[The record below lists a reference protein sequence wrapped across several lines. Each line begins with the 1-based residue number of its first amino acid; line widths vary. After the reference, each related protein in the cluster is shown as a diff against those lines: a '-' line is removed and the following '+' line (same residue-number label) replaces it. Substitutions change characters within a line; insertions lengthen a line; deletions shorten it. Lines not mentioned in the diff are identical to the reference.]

1 MKTFL
6 PASSVSILFYCIV
19 TILLTSSC
27 ANIIPPSGGAMDSLP
42 PVLISAIPQDSA
54 TNFSGNRIT
63 LNFDE
68 YVDLQNTFE
77 NVLVSPLPKNAP
89 LINNSFRTV
98 TIKMK
103 DTLEPNTTYSINFGN
118 ALRDI
123 NENNIAKNFTYVF
136 STGNTI
142 DENTISGKVVMAESG
157 KIDSTL
163 IVVLHRSIEDSAV
176 ANERPRYFA
185 RLDGQGIFQFY
196 NLPDGNFTLYAIPNN
211 YSKQFD
217 DSTKPFAFADSIINT
232 VNNKPLILYAYA
244 RAKKDST
251 AKVNNANADKNSKD
265 EMVLRMQV
273 SLSGGKQDILTKLK
287 LGFNKKIQK
296 FDTLKILLTDTNYKR
311 VNAYGVVADSNN
323 NGLNIVLN
331 WSPDTYYKLIVDS
344 AAVNDSAG
352 KGLAKTDTISFST
365 KKMED
370 YGSVKLRFTNLDL
383 SKNPVLLIIQN
394 EVIVESVPL
403 KQKDFYRKLFTPGDY
418 DIRILYD
425 KNNNGIWDPGK
436 FFGIHQQPEIV
447 VPLSTKLSV
456 RGNWDNE
463 KDIIL

>member
-1 MKTFL
+1 MKKFL
-6 PASSVSILFYCIV
+6 PVSFVLILVYCII
-19 TILLTSSC
+19 TIVLTSSC
-27 ANIIPPSGGAMDSLP
+27 ANIIPPSGGAMDTLP
-42 PVLISAIPQDSA
+42 PVLISALPRDSA
-54 TNFSGNRIT
+54 TNFTGNRIT

-68 YVDLQNTFE
+68 YIDLQNTFE

-98 TIKMK
+98 TIKIK

-123 NENNIAKNFTYVF
+123 NENNIAKNFTYIF

-142 DENTISGKVVMAESG
+142 DENTISGKVIMAETG

-163 IVVLHRSIEDSAV
+163 IVVLHRSSDDSAV

-185 RLDGQGIFQFY
+185 RLDGNGLFQFN
-196 NLPDGNFTLYAIPNN
+196 NLPAGNFALYAIPNN

-232 VNNKPLILYAYA
+232 VSNKPITLYAYT
-244 RAKKDST
+244 RAKKDSI
-251 AKVNNANADKNSKD
+251 KLNASNADKNSKD
-265 EMVLRMQV
+265 EKALRMQIN
-273 SLSGGKQDILTKLK
+273 LAGNKQDILTQLK
-287 LGFNKKIQK
+287 LGFNKKIK
-296 FDTLKILLTDTNYKR
+296 AFDTLKYVLTDTNYKR
-311 VNAYGVVADSNN
+311 INAYRVVFDTTNN
-323 NGLNIVLN
+323 LVNIIVN
-331 WSPDTYYKLIVDS
+331 WPPDTYYKLIVDS
-344 AAVNDSAG
+344 AAVKDSAG
-352 KGLAKTDTISFST
+352 RGLAKTDTISFST
-365 KKMED
+365 KKLED

-383 SKNPVLLIIQN
+383 SKNPVLQIVQN

-418 DIRILYD
+418 DIRILND

-447 VPLSTKLSV
+447 VPINTKLSI

-463 KDIIL
+463 KDITL

>member
-1 MKTFL
+1 MKNFL
-6 PASSVSILFYCIV
+6 PASVVLIV
-19 TILLTSSC
+19 VYSFITMVLTSSC
-27 ANIIPPSGGAMDSLP
+27 ANIIPPSGGAMDTLP
-42 PVLISAIPQDSA
+42 PVLISAIPRDSA
-54 TNFSGNRIT
+54 TNFTGSRIT

-68 YVDLQNTFE
+68 YIDLQNTFE

-98 TIKMK
+98 TIKIK

-118 ALRDI
+118 AVRDI

-142 DENTISGKVVMAESG
+142 DENTISGKVIMAETG

-163 IVVLHRSIEDSAV
+163 IVVLHRNEEDSAV

-185 RLDGQGIFQFY
+185 RLDGQGLFQFN
-196 NLPDGNFTLYAIPNN
+196 NLPAGNFSMYAIPNN

-232 VNNKPLILYAYA
+232 VSNKPITMYAYT
-244 RAKKDST
+244 RAKKDS
-251 AKVNNANADKNSKD
+251 AKLNASNADKNNKD
-265 EMVLRMQV
+265 EKPLRMQIN
-273 SLSGGKQDILTKLK
+273 LSGSKQDILTRLK
-287 LGFNKKIQK
+287 LGFNKKVQI
-296 FDTLKILLTDTNYKR
+296 FDTLKFVLTDTNYKR
-311 VNAYGVVADSNN
+311 INAYNVVYDTANN
-323 NGLNIVLN
+323 LVNIIVN
-331 WSPDTYYKLIVDS
+331 WPPDTYYKLIVDS
-344 AAVNDSAG
+344 AAVKDSAG

-365 KKMED
+365 KKLED

-383 SKNPVLLIIQN
+383 SKNPVLQIVQN
-394 EVIVESVPL
+394 ELIVESVHL

-447 VPLSTKLSV
+447 VPINTKLSI

-463 KDIIL
+463 KDITL